1 MGLIAHTGRGE
12 REQRELTRALV
23 GYLAETGTHLDAPT
37 LERAVQ
43 RSLPGHIGDT
53 AMATIAE
60 TWFEEGR
67 AQGHVRGRTEGRTE
81 GRAEEHARH
90 LAMERELLCRRAARR
105 FGSAQTAWLAARL
118 EGIDDTERL
127 FDIAEWIVEC
137 ESAAALAARM
147 G

>member
-60 TWFEEGR
+60 TWFEEGH
-67 AQGHVRGRTEGRTE
+67 AQGHVLGRT
-81 GRAEEHARH
+81 EEHARH
-90 LAMERELLCRRAARR
+90 LAMERALLCRQAARR

-127 FDIAEWIVEC
+127 LDIAEWIVEC
-137 ESAAALAARM
+137 ERAAALAARM